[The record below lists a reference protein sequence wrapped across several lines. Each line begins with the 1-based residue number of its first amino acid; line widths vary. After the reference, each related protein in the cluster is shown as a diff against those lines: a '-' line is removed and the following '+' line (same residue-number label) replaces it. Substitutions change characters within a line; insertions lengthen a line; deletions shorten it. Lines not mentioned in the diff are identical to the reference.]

1 MTSVQRS
8 NAAAELS
15 AVLRPSL
22 LRLTR
27 TIRNQRVDTSVS
39 LSLLTALFNLQLNG
53 PMTPGELATSERV
66 QPPSMT
72 KILAGLEAKGLIRR
86 DKHPTDGRQMIVSVT
101 ADGTALLIQERKA
114 RQAWLALA
122 LEQLTPTEQQLLRDV
137 QPVLDKIA
145 NL

>member
-1 MTSVQRS
+1 MTATRQA

-27 TIRNQRVDTSVS
+27 TIRNQRVDTSVT
-39 LSLLTALFNLQLNG
+39 LTLLTALFNLQING
-53 PMTPGELATSERV
+53 PMTPGELAVAERV

-72 KILAGLEAKGLIRR
+72 RILAGLEAKGLARR
-86 DKHPTDGRQMIVSVT
+86 DKHPTDGRQVIVSVT
-101 ADGTALLIQERKA
+101 PQGTALLAREREA
-114 RQAWLALA
+114 REAWLARSLK
-122 LEQLTPTEQQLLRDV
+122 QLTPTELQLLRAV
-137 QPVLDKIA
+137 QPLLDKIA

>member
-39 LSLLTALFNLQLNG
+39 LTLLTALFNLQING

-101 ADGTALLIQERKA
+101 ADGTALLNRERRA

>member
-1 MTSVQRS
+1 MTATRPT

-39 LSLLTALFNLQLNG
+39 LTLLSSLFSLQANG

-72 KILAGLEAKGLIRR
+72 KILAGLEAKGLVRR
-86 DKHPTDGRQMIVSVT
+86 EKHPTDGRQLIVSVT
-101 ADGTALLIQERKA
+101 PEGTALLAREREA
-114 RQAWLALA
+114 REAWLARS
-122 LEQLTPTEQQLLRDV
+122 LEQLTPSEQQLLRDV
-137 QPVLDKIA
+137 QPLLDKIA

>member
-1 MTSVQRS
+1 
-8 NAAAELS
+8 
-15 AVLRPSL
+15 
-22 LRLTR
+22 
-27 TIRNQRVDTSVS
+27 
-39 LSLLTALFNLQLNG
+39 
-53 PMTPGELATSERV
+53 MTPGELATSERV

-101 ADGTALLIQERKA
+101 ADGTALLNRERRA